1 MILRLIAFFRW
12 LKAVALIGAALGTL
26 HLLHP
31 GAAQA
36 LRDWVSQL
44 PMAGQHAFVMHAI
57 AKFTHLPAQR
67 IEELAIGLF
76 AYAALF
82 TVEGFGLW
90 FRKRWGEWLTIV
102 ATTSFIPFEIYE
114 LMKRATALRAALL
127 IANIAIVIYLVWR
140 RAREWRRDR

>member
-1 MILRLIAFFRW
+1 MILRLIALFRW

-31 GAAQA
+31 GATRLLQEWAA
-36 LRDWVSQL
+36 QL
-44 PMAGQHAFVMHAI
+44 PAVGRHAI
-57 AKFTHLPAQR
+57 AKLTGLPPQK

-90 FRKRWGEWLTIV
+90 FQKRWGEWLTVV

-114 LMKRATALRAALL
+114 LTRRATATRAALL
-127 IANIAIVIYLVWR
+127 VTNIAIVIYLAWR
-140 RAREWRRDR
+140 RAREWRRDV